1 MPHAACRLTALTGTP
16 LADPATRRTV
26 IAAARALAE
35 RQGIEIVDLSADDR
49 SILVT
54 LDAEEVT
61 AVGFAS
67 ELRRITEAWYRTHHR
82 RTSDPPPTLWG
93 RPDDPPGQDSQDE
106 IPPDMPWTGPA
117 D

>member
-1 MPHAACRLTALTGTP
+1 MPHATCRLTALHGTP

-35 RQGIEIVDLSADDR
+35 RQGIGVVDLHADDR
-49 SILVT
+49 SILIT

-67 ELRRITEAWYRTHHR
+67 ELRRITETWYQSHHR
-82 RTSDPPPTLWG
+82 RADRPSPTLWG
-93 RPDDPPGQDSQDE
+93 RPEEPPGQDYEDLPEADE
-106 IPPDMPWTGPA
+106 PPG
-117 D
+117 